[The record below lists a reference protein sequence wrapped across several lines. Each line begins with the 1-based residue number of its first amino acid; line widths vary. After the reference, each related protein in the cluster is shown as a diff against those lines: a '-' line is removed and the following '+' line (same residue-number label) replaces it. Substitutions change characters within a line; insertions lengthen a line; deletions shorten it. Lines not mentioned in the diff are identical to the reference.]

1 MDLITSNLYTQAA
14 GEHKSTEEQNIRTIK
29 DRTISTV
36 YSVPY
41 RKMPLLMIELIL
53 EQEQS
58 MLNAFTTKTGIST
71 TLPEINI
78 VEGRPSLDYN
88 TMSLK
93 IRAYIQLYE

>member
-1 MDLITSNLYTQAA
+1 MNISQRRSRILGQSKIELYQLCTHYHI
-14 GEHKSTEEQNIRTIK
+14 E
-29 DRTISTV
+29 
-36 YSVPY
+36 
-41 RKMPLLMIELIL
+41 KMPLLMIELIL

-78 VEGRPSLDYN
+78 VEGRPSLDYS

-93 IRAYIQLYE
+93 IRAYIQLYEGTKNM